1 MSVTENRT
9 STAQAQEPLFE
20 VAQLAHVEL
29 FTPKPDATVWFFK
42 ELLGLEETEREGQS
56 VYLRAYEDF
65 YHHTLKVTEAAQPGL
80 GHVAWRTTSPQALQR
95 RVAALEHSGLGLGWS
110 EGDRGHGPAYRFTTP
125 AGHPME
131 LLWEVAYYEAPVAKQ
146 SPLLN
151 RPQKRPVRGVPVR
164 RLDHLNLMANE
175 VTPSREFLQEQ
186 LGFRLRENVLFAGGT
201 VEIAAWLSV
210 SPLVHEIAI
219 QQDPTGSR
227 GRLHHICYWYGI
239 PQHLADAAE
248 MMRENGITI
257 EAGPGK
263 HGISQALFIYVFEPG
278 GNRVELFGDSGY
290 LIFDPT
296 WKPVTWR
303 EENLALGSVF
313 YGGGLPAEFMTYGT
327 PPPEESV

>member
-1 MSVTENRT
+1 MES
-9 STAQAQEPLFE
+9 SAKEPMFA

-29 FTPKPDATVWFFK
+29 LTPKPDETLRFFK

-65 YHHTLKVTEAAQPGL
+65 YHHTLKLTEAAKPGL
-80 GHVAWRTTSPQALQR
+80 GHVAWRTTSPQALDR
-95 RVAALEHSGLGLGWS
+95 RVAAIETSGLGLGWS

-131 LLWEVAYYEAPVAKQ
+131 LLWEVAYYEAPAERR

-151 RPQKRPVRGVPVR
+151 RPQKRPLRGVPVR
-164 RLDHLNLMANE
+164 RLDHVNLMADD
-175 VTPSREFLQEQ
+175 VTPTREFMQEQ
-186 LGFRLRENVLFAGGT
+186 LGFRLREHILFEGGT
-201 VEIAAWLSV
+201 VELGAWLSV
-210 SPLVHEIAI
+210 SALVHEIALLR
-219 QQDPTGSR
+219 DPSGSR

-239 PQHLADAAE
+239 PQHLSDAAE
-248 MMRENGITI
+248 IMRESGITI

-263 HGISQALFIYVFEPG
+263 HGITQALFLYVFEPG

-290 LIFDPT
+290 LIFDPA

-303 EENLALGSVF
+303 EENMEQGIVF
-313 YGGGLPAEFMTYGT
+313 YGGGLPAEFLSYGT
-327 PPPEESV
+327 PQVEGSA